1 MFPERSGS
9 MKKKRFTE
17 EQIAFALRQE
27 ESGIPVVEVCR
38 KMGVSE
44 ATFYRWKKKFGSLGL
59 PELRRLKQLE
69 EENRKLKGL
78 VADLSLDKVMLQDV
92 LRKKP

>member
-1 MFPERSGS
+1 
-9 MKKKRFTE
+9 MKRKRFTE

-27 ESGIPVVEVCR
+27 ESGIAAREVCR
-38 KMGVSE
+38 KLGVTE
-44 ATFYRWKKKFGSLGL
+44 VTFYRWKKKFGSLGL

-92 LRKKP
+92 LRKKL